1 MLKALPAKPQNSA
14 SSGAKRPY
22 PEPPRE
28 PQPGSGPHRPGRG
41 RGRGGRGARGGRNN
55 MDTPQQCR
63 ATLLEMV
70 RHRERGSKAQLILQ
84 SVEIKAKHFQ
94 VCIVN
99 VVSMCS

>member
-41 RGRGGRGARGGRNN
+41 RGRGARGGRNN
-55 MDTPQQCR
+55 MDTPQQRR
-63 ATLLEMV
+63 ATLLAMV
-70 RHRERGSKAQLILQ
+70 RHRERGNKAQLILQ

>member
-41 RGRGGRGARGGRNN
+41 RGRGARGGRNN